1 MTSLRRV
8 VVVAAVGAALLT
20 GCAQTFDATT
30 LGVPAVMSGPA
41 GETPAGQPFSV
52 TTHTVHALWGLVPLK
67 KPRID
72 RLLGTELVGGK
83 AIADLKIR
91 TRSRW
96 KDLLVTVLTVGL
108 VAPKTVTYEGI
119 VVGR

>member
-1 MTSLRRV
+1 MNNLQR
-8 VVVAAVGAALLT
+8 VGAMALVAVSALT

-30 LGVPAVMSGPA
+30 LGVPATMATGA
-41 GETPAGQPFSV
+41 GEVPTGQAFKV
-52 TTHTVHALWGLVPLK
+52 TTHTVHAFWGLLPMKRAQL
-67 KPRID
+67 D
-72 RLLGTELVGGK
+72 RALAAQLVGAK
-83 AIADLKIR
+83 EVAQLKIR

-96 KDLLVTVLTVGL
+96 KDLLVMALTLGV